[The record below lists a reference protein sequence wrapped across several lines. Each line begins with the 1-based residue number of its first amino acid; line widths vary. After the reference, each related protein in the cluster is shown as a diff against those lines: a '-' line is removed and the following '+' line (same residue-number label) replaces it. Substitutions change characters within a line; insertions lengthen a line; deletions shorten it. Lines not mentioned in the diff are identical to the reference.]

1 MAIVDMR
8 TALNLPE
15 EQGDQAFFA
24 VYDGHNGDSTSEL
37 LSRRLHHVLVAEQS
51 FQTAVE
57 TALTNACEK
66 TDEECQDMNIK
77 DSQFSGSTANIVLI
91 RKDATHNDGNLVY
104 CANVGDCRCVLSRRG
119 KAIELSMD
127 HKPSRPDEQARI
139 EAAGG
144 WVHNNRIHGVLSVSR
159 AFGDVEHKRLKTKS
173 WEKEFV
179 SDPLIA
185 TPEIQSERL
194 GEDDEFMIIACDGLW
209 DVMTSQQAVNFV
221 RRRLWTHKDIER
233 AADEIIAKSMELNT
247 VDNVSVCI
255 ICLNQTGEES

>member
-1 MAIVDMR
+1 MSSYVCTPR
-8 TALNLPE
+8 CVC
-15 EQGDQAFFA
+15 G
-24 VYDGHNGDSTSEL
+24 YDCSFCA
-37 LSRRLHHVLVAEQS
+37 VLVVAS
-51 FQTAVE
+51 NG
-57 TALTNACEK
+57 ALTLVACRLP
-66 TDEECQDMNIK
+66 CQ
-77 DSQFSGSTANIVLI
+77 I

-139 EAAGG
+139 VAAGG

-221 RRRLWTHKDIER
+221 RRRLYVR
-233 AADEIIAKSMELNT
+233 
-247 VDNVSVCI
+247 VG
-255 ICLNQTGEES
+255 CLCGMASA